1 MIDLQLDVDEGII
14 LQATEVVR
22 YTSREDSL
30 DEMVLTNKNIFY
42 SYEYKS
48 GMFAKT
54 ETKIEKIP
62 LDMIK
67 VINGKVQIMKI
78 NHDDYGNVMQVLFR
92 DGRREFFEFWDEK
105 KELPK
110 WINAINTAITGDDT
124 PIIEEPKKK
133 EKTGGFFS
141 KGKKEEKHPEVVE
154 RVVEKI
160 VYVEK
165 EPTPVLEPTHE
176 ESQPTVESRS
186 MHFEEDAEKKRI
198 NIGVGAGMFAAGL
211 KNMVD
216 TAKQTFDEASKQ
228 FAVPVQEQKDEKVM
242 EPVAEVDSELVRV
255 KETGIVFCSN
265 CGEKLA
271 VGAKFCHGCGSKVNE
286 VTQSQ
291 VATPST
297 PINGQRVQ
305 EYVGKIFKC
314 PHCGSVINQ
323 STVICPDCGMR
334 ISGVSALSSVQ
345 EFSQQLMEIERSRK
359 KSKFSDLYL
368 QSTNPTDTQKLTLIR
383 NFPIPNTI
391 EDVQEFML
399 LAVANIDVKLSKNTA
414 TGKMTSFLNSGNVDL
429 SMGKTIS
436 DAWIAKMQ
444 QVYQKAELMFPNEPA
459 FIGIQRI
466 YYDKM
471 AELKIRVK

>member
-1 MIDLQLDVDEGII
+1 MIDLQLDDDEGII
-14 LQATEVVR
+14 LQANEVVR
-22 YTSREDSL
+22 YGAREDVL
-30 DEMVLTNKNIFY
+30 DEVVLTNKNIFY
-42 SYEYKS
+42 SYEFKS
-48 GMFAKT
+48 GMFSKAEIKV
-54 ETKIEKIP
+54 EKIP
-62 LDMIK
+62 LDKIK

-78 NHDDYGNVMQVLFR
+78 DHDDYGNVLQILYKN
-92 DGRREFFEFWDEK
+92 GKREYFEFWDEK

-110 WINAINTAITGDDT
+110 WINAINSAITGDET
-124 PIIEEPKKK
+124 PIIEELKTK
-133 EKTGGFFS
+133 EKTGGFFF

-165 EPTPVLEPTHE
+165 EPTSVSEPTYE
-176 ESQPTVESRS
+176 ESQPTEESKNMR
-186 MHFEEDAEKKRI
+186 FEEVAEKMRN
-198 NIGVGAGMFAAGL
+198 NIGVGAGMFAAGI

-216 TAKQTFDEASKQ
+216 VAKQTFDEASKQ
-228 FAVPVQEQKDEKVM
+228 YAVPVQEQKDEKEM
-242 EPVAEVDSELVRV
+242 KPVAEVDSGLVRG

-265 CGEKLA
+265 CGEKFA

-291 VATPST
+291 VVTPST
-297 PINGQRVQ
+297 PLNKQRVQ

-334 ISGVSALSSVQ
+334 ISGVGALNSVQ
-345 EFSQQLMEIERSRK
+345 EFSQQLMEIEKSRK
-359 KSKFSDLYL
+359 KSKFSDIYL
-368 QSTNPTDTQKLTLIR
+368 QSANPADIQKLTLIR

-429 SMGKTIS
+429 SMNKTIS

-466 YYDKM
+466 YCDKM
-471 AELKIRVK
+471 SELKIRAK